1 MKLLTAALLLLF
13 IAMCLA
19 SAEGKG
25 LFGFFLLFVF
35 FPAYS
40 YLNFSPGIASPL
52 FFDSFPET
60 SEEGLAVP
68 CMSGR

>member
-25 LFGFFLLFVF
+25 LVFNFFS
-35 FPAYS
+35 AYS
-40 YLNFSPGIASPL
+40 YLNFSPGVASPL

-60 SEEGLAVP
+60 PEEGLAVP